1 LRDWGL
7 GQHGDGWRFSF
18 RGMPLLAQKLCL
30 LSDSLAKVENTE
42 SRFDAGFSTRR
53 AKIPF
58 FEVNPAVVSA
68 SGHYQ

>member
-1 LRDWGL
+1 
-7 GQHGDGWRFSF
+7 
-18 RGMPLLAQKLCL
+18 

-58 FEVNPAVVSA
+58 FEVNQPAVVIANPA
-68 SGHYQ
+68 S